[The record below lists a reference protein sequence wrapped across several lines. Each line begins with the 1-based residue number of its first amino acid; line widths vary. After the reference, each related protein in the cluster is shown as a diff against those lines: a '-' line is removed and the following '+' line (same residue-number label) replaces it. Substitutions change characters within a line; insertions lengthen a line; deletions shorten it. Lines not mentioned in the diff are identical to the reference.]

1 MKRKRLI
8 AAVIALLVLLVL
20 LAVSVS
26 CDRRSGDESSTAEGT
41 VPAAPAATLD
51 GSEFEHDNDGL
62 YRPEW

>member
-8 AAVIALLVLLVL
+8 AAVIALLVL

-26 CDRRSGDESSTAEGT
+26 CDRRSGDESSTAEET